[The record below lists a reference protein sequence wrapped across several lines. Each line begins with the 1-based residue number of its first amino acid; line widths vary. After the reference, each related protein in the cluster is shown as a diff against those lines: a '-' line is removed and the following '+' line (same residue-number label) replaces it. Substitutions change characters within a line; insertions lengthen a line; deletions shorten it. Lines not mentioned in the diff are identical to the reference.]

1 MKATLSHSAGGPD
14 TLEYT
19 NISINEPKSDQIRI
33 CVKAAGVNF
42 PDTLIIRDLYQIKP
56 PRPFSP
62 GGEVAGIIERI
73 GSDVKDFEI
82 GDRVLAVPGT
92 AVSLLTSMYPPS
104 QQ

>member
-1 MKATLSHSAGGPD
+1 MKAILSHTAGGPD

-19 NISINEPKSDQIRI
+19 NISINEPKSVQIRI

-62 GGEVAGIIERI
+62 GGEVAGIIHL
-73 GSDVKDFEI
+73 F
-82 GDRVLAVPGT
+82 
-92 AVSLLTSMYPPS
+92 
-104 QQ
+104 